1 MARKTEVTN
10 LRLDLD
16 NKHTQ
21 LAKENERNEQLK
33 TRFSQMKMNAGSM
46 VAKALQVSVIYKF
59 IPFMKIRFKPFLVA
73 TNYQRA
79 GKT

>member
-1 MARKTEVTN
+1 
-10 LRLDLD
+10 LDLD

-59 IPFMKIRFKPFLVA
+59 IAFMKIRFKPFLVA